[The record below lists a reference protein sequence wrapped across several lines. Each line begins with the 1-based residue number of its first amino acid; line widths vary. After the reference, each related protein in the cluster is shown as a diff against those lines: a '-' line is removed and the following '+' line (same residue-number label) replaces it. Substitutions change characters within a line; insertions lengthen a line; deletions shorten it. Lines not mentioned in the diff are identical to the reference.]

1 MISYGN
7 IYPVKNDNVNIRKIK
22 DKNILFDPVSGSMA
36 KISDFAIR
44 ILDLCRGYMNIEQ
57 IHKFLELNKLDFK
70 ISDLYDFLD
79 VLSKKNFLNLVDKYK
94 TNDRRILLINPPF
107 PYKHE
112 RYNTYYYTPPLG
124 LIQIA
129 AELEKN
135 NYKVEIF
142 DMAVLNLTPSDVNN
156 YIENLEYKPDIIGV
170 SCNMTFT
177 YPNAL
182 RICKNIKDKFIN
194 IPIVMGGN
202 HATFCCEEILKN
214 ESSIDFITL
223 YEGEYTTVEL
233 YNLITQG
240 SDNFSECRGIAFRN
254 FNGEVIKTEKR
265 EKIKNL
271 DELSFPAYHLI
282 QMELYNK
289 SMQGIVMTS
298 RGCPHKCVYC
308 STAKFNGNVV
318 YRSVD
323 SIINHIKFLINKYS
337 LSHITFGDD
346 AFTIN
351 KKRVM
356 EICNKLKKENLSITW
371 SCNTRVDMVDHEIL
385 SAIKEA
391 GCTSILF
398 GIESMSQKVLDTV
411 SKRFNIEQ
419 VKNAISMAKKL
430 GIKVKQNYI
439 IGLPYETNESLEE
452 MREFVKQSNPEEIEY
467 CILCLFP
474 GTDLYIKAEEFGIK
488 NFNLSWDKL
497 HLIQPS
503 VETEWLNRE
512 DIMKN
517 YLINWVKA

>member
-1 MISYGN
+1 MINFSN
-7 IYPVKNDNVNIRKIK
+7 IYPIKNENVNINKIK
-22 DKNILFDPVSGSMA
+22 NENILFDSVSGSMA
-36 KISDFAIR
+36 KISDFAIN

-57 IHKFLELNKLDFK
+57 IHKTLELDQLDFK
-70 ISDLYDFLD
+70 IDDLFDFLN
-79 VLSKKNFLNLVDKYK
+79 VLSKKKFLNLVNKCKSSD
-94 TNDRRILLINPPF
+94 NRILLINPPF

-135 NYKVEIF
+135 NYKVDIF

-156 YIENLEYKPDIIGV
+156 YIEKLEYKPNIIGI

-182 RICKNIKDKFIN
+182 RICKNIKDKFSD

-202 HATFCCEEILKN
+202 HATFCYEEILKN
-214 ESSIDFITL
+214 ESAIDFIVL

-240 SDNFSECRGIAFRN
+240 NNSFNNCNGIAFRGL
-254 FNGEVIKTEKR
+254 NGEVIKTEKR

-318 YRSVD
+318 YRSID
-323 SIINHIKFLINKYS
+323 SIINHIKFLINKYN
-337 LSHITFGDD
+337 LKHITFGDD
-346 AFTIN
+346 AFTID
-351 KKRVM
+351 KKRVL
-356 EICNKLKKENLSITW
+356 ELCNRLKEENLSISW
-371 SCNTRVDMVDHEIL
+371 SCNTRVDMVDYEIL

-398 GIESMSQKVLDTV
+398 GIESMSQKVLDVV
-411 SKRFNIEQ
+411 SKRFNIDQ
-419 VKNAISMAKKL
+419 VKNAINMAKDL

-439 IGLPYETNESLEE
+439 IGLPYETNESLDE
-452 MREFVKQSNPEEIEY
+452 MRNFVKQSDPEEIEY

-474 GTDLYIKAEEFGIK
+474 GTDLYIRSEEFGIK

-497 HLIQPS
+497 HLIQPT
-503 VETEWLNRE
+503 VETKWLNKD

-517 YLINWVKA
+517 YLINWTKI